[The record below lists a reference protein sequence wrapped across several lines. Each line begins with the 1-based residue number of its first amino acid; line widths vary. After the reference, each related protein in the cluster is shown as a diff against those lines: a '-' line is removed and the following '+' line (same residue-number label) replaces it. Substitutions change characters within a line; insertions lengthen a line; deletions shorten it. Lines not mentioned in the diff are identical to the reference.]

1 MHLVID
7 GFQADPASLK
17 DVDLVHDFLDWF
29 PDRIGMTPI
38 APPQVYTYR
47 SRKEEDWGVSG
58 FVLIAESHITVHTFP
73 DRSYLNVD
81 VFSCR
86 EFDAEESLSIVKTWF
101 GLKRTESRVL
111 ERGLEYLD
119 TGEAYAG
126 MVRERLGLQPSQAQG
141 SD

>member
-7 GFQADPASLK
+7 GYQADASSLT

-29 PDRIGMTPI
+29 PDHIGMTRI

-47 SRKEEDWGVSG
+47 SRKTKDWGVSG

-73 DRSYLNVD
+73 ERSYLNVD
-81 VFSCR
+81 IFSCR
-86 EFDAEESLSIVKTWF
+86 EFDPGESLDIVKKWF
-101 GLKRTESRVL
+101 GLDRTESRVL

-119 TGEAYAG
+119 ADEAYMG
-126 MVRERLGLQPSQAQG
+126 MVQERLSLQPFQG
-141 SD
+141 SN